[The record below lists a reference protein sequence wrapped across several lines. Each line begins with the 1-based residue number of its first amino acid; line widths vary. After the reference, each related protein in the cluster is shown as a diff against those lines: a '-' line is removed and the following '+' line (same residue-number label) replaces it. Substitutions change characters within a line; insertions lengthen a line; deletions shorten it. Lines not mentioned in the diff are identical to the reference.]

1 MAPPLVGVNMAVD
14 GVNTLRQWRI
24 VDRSELRP
32 YAASNTKSG
41 YGRNCGIVD
50 WEGVYLGYGILP
62 AVFPG
67 ETFTFTGSL
76 DGSHG
81 YTGSAYCNRVEI
93 IVDIENGNYVEY
105 AVGFACNGILT
116 PSKALVASDV
126 SIPSP
131 PCPEGLTVSLD
142 DGAQTHV
149 RFMRLIMENKGAPYV
164 DSETA
169 GRRHRTRG
177 IFDAKLQYSQYFED
191 PTAELADK
199 DIDYN
204 VKVGVGTSLSWDIS
218 FMRVESIQ
226 PIVDL
231 SKDENVGAVIE
242 MAFNASDGTSMGHVK
257 TPEEIPV
264 EKWPYAS

>member
-1 MAPPLVGVNMAVD
+1 MAAPLVGVNMAVD

-169 GRRHRTRG
+169 GRRQRTRG

-191 PTAELADK
+191 PTAELAEK

-218 FMRVESIQ
+218 FMRVESVQ